1 MRLLQ
6 RAVGTAASLLFSTR
20 TLSSSSSSRSMAL
33 SALAETGKDGSFVR
47 TASSF
52 RDTVGDAAY
61 PAEEGRYH
69 LYVCHA

>member
-1 MRLLQ
+1 
-6 RAVGTAASLLFSTR
+6 
-20 TLSSSSSSRSMAL
+20 MAL

-52 RDTVGDAAY
+52 RDTVGDTAY
-61 PAEEGRYH
+61 PAEAGRYH

>member
-20 TLSSSSSSRSMAL
+20 TLSSSSRRSMAL

-61 PAEEGRYH
+61 PAEAGRYH

>member
-1 MRLLQ
+1 
-6 RAVGTAASLLFSTR
+6 
-20 TLSSSSSSRSMAL
+20 MAL